1 MRNTHGPTT
10 ARNFSPIGQPIT
22 LEFALLAPFGMDAK
36 LKTLKIVD
44 LKKLLSEAHVSVP
57 SKAKKDDLIVA
68 VLANPAAL
76 EVYSKQVNDG
86 EGSKAESAPEPTAV
100 LAPEIVQTE
109 EKEPPT
115 PAPVLGK
122 RARDAA
128 HGEDTEMKLRTP
140 PPAPMAAVDATDDDD
155 DVGPMP
161 MPAEVAAN
169 GSVKKKRKG
178 AYVFNFYSI

>member
-1 MRNTHGPTT
+1 
-10 ARNFSPIGQPIT
+10 
-22 LEFALLAPFGMDAK
+22 MDAK

-57 SKAKKDDLIVA
+57 SKAKKDDLIAV

-86 EGSKAESAPEPTAV
+86 EGSKAESGPEPTVV
-100 LAPEIVQTE
+100 LAPELGQAE

-128 HGEDTEMKLRTP
+128 HGEDTEMKSRTP
-140 PPAPMAAVDATDDDD
+140 PPAPVTAADATHDDDDD
-155 DVGPMP
+155 DVGPIP

-169 GSVKKKRKG
+169 GGVKKKRKG
-178 AYVFNFYSI
+178 AYVFNFHSI